1 MASDAM
7 SSVPSILRFVIE
19 CLLWESLLA
28 EYVLQAATSVAGHLT
43 STIVFRCGCYVRL
56 LPLTK
61 SIVAS
66 AADTT

>member
-28 EYVLQAATSVAGHLT
+28 EYVLQAATSVAGPLT
-43 STIVFRCGCYVRL
+43 STIVFRCGG
-56 LPLTK
+56 
-61 SIVAS
+61 
-66 AADTT
+66 DD

>member
-7 SSVPSILRFVIE
+7 SSVPSILRFVME

-43 STIVFRCGCYVRL
+43 STIVFRCGG
-56 LPLTK
+56 
-61 SIVAS
+61 
-66 AADTT
+66 DD

>member
-28 EYVLQAATSVAGHLT
+28 EYVLQA
-43 STIVFRCGCYVRL
+43 F
-56 LPLTK
+56 
-61 SIVAS
+61 S
-66 AADTT
+66 AAEATIDLVNGKSRT